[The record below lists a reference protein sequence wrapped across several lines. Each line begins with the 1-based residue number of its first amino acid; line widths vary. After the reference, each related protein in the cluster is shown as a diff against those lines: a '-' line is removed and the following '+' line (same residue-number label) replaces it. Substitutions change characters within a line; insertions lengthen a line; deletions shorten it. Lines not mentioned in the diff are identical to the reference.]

1 VGLSSAGVK
10 GPLTAGLPPVVVAH
24 SIHYRRWLWGAV
36 MTRPNQD
43 RTRIEVWVK
52 RSSLAWLNKQAKREG
67 KSRSALVRDLLVEAI
82 TARQGHA

>member
-1 VGLSSAGVK
+1 
-10 GPLTAGLPPVVVAH
+10 
-24 SIHYRRWLWGAV
+24 

-52 RSSLAWLNKQAKREG
+52 RSSLAWLNEQAKREG